1 MRFLLLLMIG
11 LLTACA
17 PLPAPPPPLPA
28 GMARRLMARLDADAR
43 AFPSLRGL
51 AKVRVHRGD
60 RSFSASQVL
69 LAQKPD
75 RLRTEV
81 LSPFGQPMLLMAT
94 DGRELEIQ
102 VPTEGRFYRGE
113 ATPAHLQRFTR
124 LPLGVNELVHFL
136 LYQVPLVG
144 RDAAQVTAVP
154 GGLYR
159 LRLQGKGGVRQ
170 ELFFDTQL
178 HLLRT
183 AYYREGKLLLRVH
196 YGRFSGGAHP
206 FPAAIDLEMPPEKT
220 RASLE
225 FSEVQTNVTIP
236 ASRFVLTPPAGAK
249 ILPLP

>member
-1 MRFLLLLMIG
+1 MRFSLLLLVF
-11 LLTACA
+11 LLAACA
-17 PLPAPPPPLPA
+17 PLHAPPPPLSA
-28 GMARRLMARLDADAR
+28 GMARTLLARLDADAR
-43 AFPSLRGL
+43 AFHSLQGL
-51 AKVRVHRGD
+51 AKVRVHSGD

-69 LAQKPD
+69 LAKKPD
-75 RLRTEV
+75 RLRSEV

-102 VPTEGRFYRGE
+102 VPAEGRFYHGP

-124 LPLGVNELVHFL
+124 LPLHLDDLVHLL

-144 RDAAQVTAVP
+144 RNRPQVAALR

-159 LRLQGKGGVRQ
+159 LRLQGEGGERQ

-178 HLLRT
+178 RLLRT
-183 AYYREGKLLLRVH
+183 AYYREGKLLLLVR
-196 YGRFSGGAHP
+196 YGGFTGGGHP
-206 FPAAIDLEMPPEKT
+206 FPGSIDLEMPPEKT

-225 FSEVQTNVTIP
+225 FSEVQTNVALP
-236 ASRFVLTPPAGAK
+236 ADRFVLTPPAGAK